1 MINEDLI
8 ALPRRLEQDLS
19 TQLAVKFSQTLED
32 ALQVL
37 DFSRK
42 DASYKD
48 SVQLLSSA
56 AIFSQAKDSERTAL
70 ALCHYAHVHGVNLI
84 NAGETPLGRGYVAS
98 SVQLFCQVVPFLT
111 RHRDVSRLVEE
122 IREIFGD
129 YLKSLKQ
136 IPTAQHIA
144 LEAIYIIETIQC
156 FLPYASPPLANC
168 LREINVVLE
177 SLDRQP
183 QTYLYAA
190 KKLKQTR
197 QRAETVMQRSSD
209 RSHLLELVETWEQLL
224 GEHPMDDMASIP
236 TSASEIELEVRQS
249 IKNLEQALRNL
260 IEKKYKELFGASWVD
275 HIRAKH
281 PEMFKSWEIAQKKDR
296 AAFQSYRDYEPA
308 MLEYAYFK
316 DLSDLINAQWQ
327 AFRTELDFREGK
339 GNKGKFTEMM
349 EAIARVRNPI
359 AHHRAIPPTELYRA
373 KVYCDDILNA
383 LHKTA
388 L

>member
-1 MINEDLI
+1 MDL
-8 ALPRRLEQDLS
+8 
-19 TQLAVKFSQTLED
+19 
-32 ALQVL
+32 
-37 DFSRK
+37 SRK
-42 DASYKD
+42 DASSKD
-48 SVQLLSSA
+48 SAQLLASA
-56 AIFSQAKDSERTAL
+56 AIFFQAKDGERAAL
-70 ALCHYAHVHGVNLI
+70 ALCHYAHARGINLI
-84 NAGETPLGRGYVAS
+84 GAGESLLGRSYLVS
-98 SVQLFCQVVPFLT
+98 SVQLFCQVVPLLA
-111 RHRDVSRLVEE
+111 RQRDVSRLVEE

-136 IPTAQHIA
+136 IPAAQHIA

-190 KKLKQTR
+190 RKLKQTR
-197 QRAETVMQRSSD
+197 RAATEMQRSPD
-209 RSHLLELVETWEQLL
+209 RSYLIELVETWEQLL
-224 GEHPMDDMASIP
+224 GEYPMDDIVSIP
-236 TSASEIELEVRQS
+236 TSVSEIELEVRQS

-260 IEKKYKELFGASWVD
+260 IEKKYKELFGASWVE

-339 GNKGKFTEMM
+339 SNKGKFTEMM

-359 AHHRAIPPTELYRA
+359 AHHRTIPPTELYRA